1 MECGYTNLNTLFGV
15 AMMSKSINDKQSN
28 GPREHLTGTGHNI
41 QLAVAV

>member
-1 MECGYTNLNTLFGV
+1 MWLY
-15 AMMSKSINDKQSN
+15 KSEYIVWSSYDVKKYQRYKQSN